1 MMRVLLAC
9 NAGLSTGI
17 LQMKIQEEAASRGIE
32 LSCEAIPKSEV
43 ADHIDEFDAVLLGP
57 QIRFA
62 LDDVKKMAG
71 DKPVMAISA
80 PDFGLMNAK
89 NVLDQLLPMMR

>member
-1 MMRVLLAC
+1 MKILLAC
-9 NAGLSTGI
+9 NAGMSTGI
-17 LQMKIQEEAASRGIE
+17 MRLKIEEEAASRGLEVECDAVPMTEIE
-32 LSCEAIPKSEV
+32 EEIAT
-43 ADHIDEFDAVLLGP
+43 ADAVLLGP

-62 LDDVKKMAG
+62 LDDVKTMAG

-89 NVLDQLLPMMR
+89 NVLDQLLPMLD